1 MQMQNNLYNL
11 LFFPELILLTG
22 SLCILLLG
30 LFIKKNNFSI
40 ISNLSTILLVLTGI
54 VTYIDRNTS
63 FLNFN
68 NFFIE
73 SNFIKFFQL
82 LVIFGSISVILIS
95 KNYYK
100 DQKLVFFEIP
110 ILILF
115 STFGMLLLIASNN
128 LMAMYLGIELQ
139 SLTLYVIAAIKRDS
153 LKSSES
159 GLKYFILGAL
169 SSGILLYGCSLVYGF
184 TGNTNFDDIHSVIS
198 SLEKI
203 ELGLIF
209 GLIFILVGLAF
220 KISAVPF
227 HMWTPDV
234 YEGAPTSIT
243 AFFAIVPKVSAVAL
257 IYRFCLEPFSSLYN
271 EWSQIIVFLSI
282 ASMFLGSIAAIRQTN
297 IKRLLAYSSIGH
309 VGYILIGLVS
319 FSDEG
324 TKGAAI
330 YILIYLFMN
339 IAIFSILLSLKFENK
354 YIEKIE
360 DLSGL
365 SKVKPFLSLSI
376 AIIMLSMAGIPPFA
390 GFFGKFYI
398 FASALNSNLYSLAVF
413 GVLSSVIA
421 AFYYLRIIKVIYFDD
436 YKSTNYE
443 NNQTNIS
450 KFILIISILIISLFI
465 LFPSLFTSLSIEASK
480 GFFYK

>member
-1 MQMQNNLYNL
+1 MLNNLYNL
-11 LFFPELILLTG
+11 FFFPEAT
-22 SLCILLLG
+22 LLLG
-30 LFIKKNNFSI
+30 SLAIILIALFLKKNTFSI
-40 ISNLSTILLVLTGI
+40 TSNLSTILLIVVGI
-54 VTYIDRNTS
+54 IVYIDKETT

-68 NFFIE
+68 KFFIE
-73 SNFIKFFQL
+73 SDFIKFFQL
-82 LVIFGSISVILIS
+82 LVILGSISTILIS

-100 DQKLVFFEIP
+100 DQKLIFFEIP

-169 SSGILLYGCSLVYGF
+169 SSGILLYGCSLIYGF
-184 TGNTNFDDIHSVIS
+184 TGHTDFNSIYSVIN

-203 ELGLIF
+203 EIGLIF

-220 KISAVPF
+220 KVSAVPF

-243 AFFAIVPKVSAVAL
+243 AFFAIVSKLSAVAI
-257 IYRFCLEPFSSLYN
+257 IYRFCLEPFSNLHN
-271 EWSQIIVFLSI
+271 EWIQIIIFLSI
-282 ASMFLGSIAAIRQTN
+282 ASMFLGSIAAIRQSN

-309 VGYILIGLVS
+309 VGYVLIGLVS
-319 FSDEG
+319 FNQAG
-324 TKGAAI
+324 VKGAAI
-330 YILIYLFMN
+330 YMLVYLFMN
-339 IAIFSILLSLKFENK
+339 IAIFSILLSLKFESK
-354 YIEKIE
+354 YIDKIE

-365 SKVKPFLSLSI
+365 SKSKPILSLFI

-398 FASALNSNLYSLAVF
+398 FMAALNAKIYYLAIL
-413 GVLSSVIA
+413 GVISSVIA
-421 AFYYLRIIKVIYFDD
+421 AFYYLKIVKIIYFDSP
-436 YKSTNYE
+436 KSLNYE
-443 NNQTNIS
+443 NNDTNTS
-450 KFILIISILIISLFI
+450 KLILLISILFISLFI
-465 LFPSLFTSLSIEASK
+465 IYPSLFTSIGIEASK
-480 GFFYK
+480 DFIFR